1 MYCGESVK
9 IHVFLLTMNY
19 SILYILRVTLIV
31 LVNNKS
37 FNVFNVNLLLQL
49 FYIKII
55 DNT

>member
-1 MYCGESVK
+1 MDCGESVK

-37 FNVFNVNLLLQL
+37 FKVFNVNLLLQ
-49 FYIKII
+49 
-55 DNT
+55 